1 MGLNYPPDLK
11 DRIAKVLSDILS
23 DKYDA
28 NITIRFVPREEVKDD
43 VAYANGR
50 SGCRP

>member
-28 NITIRFVPREEVKDD
+28 KITIRFEPKEGARVEKNEIAV
-43 VAYANGR
+43 VHG
-50 SGCRP
+50 